1 MRKRAALFVLPL
13 AVSLGAGTVLVG
25 GQDPDKVALR
35 FGPAEGTRLTYSLSS
50 VVNVNGKNLLG
61 VDLGLNA
68 DSRGEIQLLAKPSAR
83 DTVRA
88 DLTSPGI
95 DVNIRLPEKVISQK
109 IGATRGEPLEVV
121 FNRTG
126 RVETISNPEAIG
138 GGNPF
143 NVSLPQLLRDYFPS
157 LPASPIARGESW
169 FETRRLSIP
178 FQGLD
183 VQVNLAI
190 TYTLEDI
197 LPADDGRLALIS
209 AAYKVGVSGAK
220 DLGDTQ
226 GVFEGEGG
234 GAGSL
239 QVHVD
244 KGWFSEYRIDFR
256 TDAAFVMKRGSE
268 RLAEFPFSFSAFAE
282 VVLIGV
288 QPPLQIIREPGSGP
302 SDPGR

>member
-1 MRKRAALFVLPL
+1 MRKRAVLLAVVL
-13 AVSLGAGTVLVG
+13 AVSVGAGPAPAG
-25 GQDPDKVALR
+25 AQDQDKVALR
-35 FGPAEGTRLTYSLSS
+35 FGPAEGTTLTYSVSS
-50 VVNVNGKNLLG
+50 VVNVTGKNLLG

-68 DSRGEIQLLAKPSAR
+68 DSRGEIRLLAKPSAR

-109 IGATRGEPLEVV
+109 IGATRGGPLEVI

-143 NVSLPQLLRDYFPS
+143 NVSIPQLLRDYFPA
-157 LPASPIARGESW
+157 LPASPVSRGESW
-169 FETRRLSIP
+169 VETRRLTIP
-178 FQGLD
+178 CQGLD
-183 VQVNLAI
+183 IQVNLAI
-190 TYTLEDI
+190 TYTLDDV

-209 AAYKVGVSGAK
+209 AAYKVNVSGAK

-226 GVFEGEGG
+226 GVFEGEGA

-244 KGWFSEYRIDFR
+244 KGWFSEYRIDFG
-256 TDAAFVMKRGSE
+256 TDAAFVLKKGTE

-288 QPPLQIIREPGSGP
+288 QAPLEIIR
-302 SDPGR
+302 

>member
-1 MRKRAALFVLPL
+1 MTWPKPL
-13 AVSLGAGTVLVG
+13 WTVALVG
-25 GQDPDKVALR
+25 VLAGAPALLPGQDKISLR

-50 VVNVNGKNLLG
+50 VINADGKNFLG
-61 VDLGLNA
+61 TDLALNA
-68 DSRGEIQLLAKPSAR
+68 DSRGEIRLLSKPSSR

-88 DLTSPGI
+88 DMTSPGI

-109 IGATRGEPLEVV
+109 IGTTEGAPLEIV

-126 RVETISNPEAIG
+126 QVETIRNPEVLG

-143 NVSLPQLLRDYFPS
+143 NVSIPQILRDYFPAF
-157 LPASPIARGESW
+157 PAEPVGRGESW
-169 FETRRLSIP
+169 LESRRLTIP

-183 VQVNLAI
+183 LQVNLAI
-190 TYTLEDI
+190 TYTLDDV
-197 LPADDGRLALIS
+197 LPADDGRLALVS
-209 AAYKVGVSGAK
+209 AVYKVTVSGTK

-226 GVFEGEGG
+226 GVFEGEGA

-244 KGWFSEYRIDFR
+244 KGWFSEYRIDFK
-256 TDAAFVMKRGSE
+256 TDAVFVMKKGKD

-282 VVLIGV
+282 IVLLNV
-288 QPPLQIIREPGSGP
+288 QAPDPVIR
-302 SDPGR
+302 

>member
-1 MRKRAALFVLPL
+1 MTLRNALVAAVCAGAL
-13 AVSLGAGTVLVG
+13 AGSPGLAP
-25 GQDPDKVALR
+25 GQDQNKIALR

-50 VVNVNGKNLLG
+50 VVNVDGKSLMG
-61 VDLGLNA
+61 ADLGLNA
-68 DSRGEIQLLAKPSAR
+68 DSRGEIQFLAKPSPR

-109 IGATRGEPLEVV
+109 IGTTQGEPLEVV

-126 RVETISNPEAIG
+126 KVESIRNPEAVG

-143 NVSLPQLLRDYFPS
+143 NISIPQLLRDYFPTF
-157 LPASPIARGESW
+157 PAEPVGRGESW
-169 FETRRLSIP
+169 LETRKLTIP

-183 VQVNLAI
+183 LQVNLAI
-190 TYTLEDI
+190 TYTLDDI

-209 AAYKVGVSGAK
+209 AVYRVSVSGAK

-226 GVFEGEGG
+226 GVFEGEGA

-244 KGWFSEYRIDFR
+244 KGWFSEYRVDFK
-256 TDAAFVMKRGSE
+256 TDAAFVMKKGTN

-282 VVLIGV
+282 VVLINS
-288 QPPLQIIREPGSGP
+288 QAPDTIIR
-302 SDPGR
+302 

>member
-1 MRKRAALFVLPL
+1 MRKRAVRL
-13 AVSLGAGTVLVG
+13 VSLAAGPALLR
-25 GQDPDKVALR
+25 GQDQDKVALR
-35 FGPAEGTRLTYSLSS
+35 FGPAEGTSLTYSVSS

-68 DSRGEIQLLAKPSAR
+68 DSRGEIRLLAKPSAR

-95 DVNIRLPEKVISQK
+95 DINIRLPEKVISQK

-143 NVSLPQLLRDYFPS
+143 NVSIPQLLRDYFPS
-157 LPASPIARGESW
+157 LPASPVSRGESW
-169 FETRRLSIP
+169 VETRRLTIP

-183 VQVNLAI
+183 LQVNLAI
-190 TYTLEDI
+190 TYTLDDI

-209 AAYKVGVSGAK
+209 AAYKVNVSGAK

-256 TDAAFVMKRGSE
+256 TDAAFVMKKGTE

-288 QPPLQIIREPGSGP
+288 QPPLEIIR
-302 SDPGR
+302 

>member
-1 MRKRAALFVLPL
+1 MLMTVRNALATAALAGALAASPAHLP
-13 AVSLGAGTVLVG
+13 
-25 GQDPDKVALR
+25 GQDQAKIALR

-50 VVNVNGKNLLG
+50 VINVDGKNFMG
-61 VDLGLNA
+61 TDLGLNA
-68 DSRGEIQLLAKPSAR
+68 DSRGEIRFLAKPSPR

-109 IGATRGEPLEVV
+109 IGVTQGEPLEVV

-126 RVETISNPEAIG
+126 KVESIRNPEVVG

-143 NVSLPQLLRDYFPS
+143 NVSIPQILRDYFPAF
-157 LPASPIARGESW
+157 PAEPVGRGDSW
-169 FETRRLSIP
+169 PEDRRLTIP
-178 FQGLD
+178 FQGIDL
-183 VQVNLAI
+183 QVNLAI
-190 TYTLEDI
+190 TYTLDDI

-209 AAYKVGVSGAK
+209 AAYKVSVSGAK

-226 GVFEGEGG
+226 GIFEGEGA

-244 KGWFSEYRIDFR
+244 KGWFSEYRVDFK
-256 TDAAFVMKRGSE
+256 TDAAFVMKKGTS

-282 VVLIGV
+282 VVLINAQAPDPV
-288 QPPLQIIREPGSGP
+288 IR
-302 SDPGR
+302 

>member
-1 MRKRAALFVLPL
+1 MTTRKALAAAALVGALAAGPVLLP
-13 AVSLGAGTVLVG
+13 
-25 GQDPDKVALR
+25 GQDKIALR
-35 FGPAEGTRLTYSLSS
+35 FGPAEGTVLTYSLSS
-50 VVNVNGKNLLG
+50 VINVDGKNFLG
-61 VDLGLNA
+61 VDLALNA

-109 IGATRGEPLEVV
+109 IGATKGEALEVV

-126 RVETISNPEAIG
+126 RVESIRNPEVIG

-143 NVSLPQLLRDYFPS
+143 NISIPQILRDYFPAF
-157 LPASPIARGESW
+157 PAEPVGRGESW
-169 FETRRLSIP
+169 LESRRLTIP

-183 VQVNLAI
+183 IQVNLAI
-190 TYTLEDI
+190 TYTLDDI

-209 AAYKVGVSGAK
+209 AVYKVSVSGTK
-220 DLGDTQ
+220 DLGDSQ
-226 GVFEGEGG
+226 GVFEGEGA

-239 QVHVD
+239 QVHAD
-244 KGWFSEYRIDFR
+244 RGYFSDYRIDFK
-256 TDAAFVMKRGSE
+256 TDAAFVMKKGND

-282 VVLIGV
+282 VVMINV
-288 QPPLQIIREPGSGP
+288 QAPAPVIRQLPRS
-302 SDPGR
+302 

>member
-1 MRKRAALFVLPL
+1 MRKRAVRLVLSVL
-13 AVSLGAGTVLVG
+13 AVSLAAGPALLR
-25 GQDPDKVALR
+25 GQDQDKVALR
-35 FGPAEGTRLTYSLSS
+35 FGPAEGTSLTYSVSS

-68 DSRGEIQLLAKPSAR
+68 DSRGEIRLLAKPSAR

-95 DVNIRLPEKVISQK
+95 DINIRLPEKVISQK

-143 NVSLPQLLRDYFPS
+143 NVSIPQLLRDYFPS
-157 LPASPIARGESW
+157 LPASPVSRGESW
-169 FETRRLSIP
+169 VETRRLTIP

-183 VQVNLAI
+183 LQVNLAI
-190 TYTLEDI
+190 TYTLDDI

-209 AAYKVGVSGAK
+209 AAYKVNVSGAK

-256 TDAAFVMKRGSE
+256 TDAAFVMKKGTE

-288 QPPLQIIREPGSGP
+288 QPPLEIIR
-302 SDPGR
+302 